1 MSERSLPEIRLL
13 HAGELPVLWA
23 DAPPPHTV
31 QLLFRVGRADE
42 TLASGGITHFVEHLA
57 MPAEPPA
64 LECNAFVSYLL
75 TGFWARGEISEVTE
89 FLQGVAGRLCDLPLG
104 RMEVERKIL
113 LAEEDLG
120 FGPEQYL
127 AKWRFGAV
135 GFGLSSFPQLGLK
148 RLTDAMVRDWAR
160 LRFTSSNA
168 VLLWC
173 GPFVDPGLD
182 LADGP
187 PHAIPEPWPAPGL
200 KTPAFLNA
208 SADAVT
214 AGLLLPRT
222 SESELVTEVLRSRI
236 ARRLRFE
243 SGLVYGVDV
252 VSGPL
257 SDELAGTT
265 ICAPCRV
272 DLAERVRDGLL
283 AALDALAT
291 EGPTADELAVAL
303 QVLRTNESDP
313 ALVPNLLFR
322 QAFEHLIGRRSQP
335 LSDSLALLEA
345 TSPERVAEILS
356 EALETALLVLPDGLE
371 PGDSRFGPRLE
382 AFPRERPVAGQEFQ
396 RRGAWRGGAR
406 KELLIVGRNGVSHTM
421 PGADTFTVRW
431 ETCAAVGTWKD
442 GTRVLWSESGFVICV
457 WPQLWRK
464 GEKATGLI
472 DEHVPSDMVIDM
484 GDDPRPLPS

>member
-1 MSERSLPEIRLL
+1 M
-13 HAGELPVLWA
+13 
-23 DAPPPHTV
+23 
-31 QLLFRVGRADE
+31 
-42 TLASGGITHFVEHLA
+42 
-57 MPAEPPA
+57 
-64 LECNAFVSYLL
+64 
-75 TGFWARGEISEVTE
+75 
-89 FLQGVAGRLCDLPLG
+89 
-104 RMEVERKIL
+104 
-113 LAEEDLG
+113 
-120 FGPEQYL
+120 
-127 AKWRFGAV
+127 
-135 GFGLSSFPQLGLK
+135 
-148 RLTDAMVRDWAR
+148 
-160 LRFTSSNA
+160 
-168 VLLWC
+168 
-173 GPFVDPGLD
+173 
-182 LADGP
+182 
-187 PHAIPEPWPAPGL
+187 
-200 KTPAFLNA
+200 
-208 SADAVT
+208 
-214 AGLLLPRT
+214 
-222 SESELVTEVLRSRI
+222 
-236 ARRLRFE
+236 
-243 SGLVYGVDV
+243 YGVDV

-303 QVLRTNESDP
+303 RVLRTNESDP

-371 PGDSRFGPRLE
+371 PGDSRFGSRLE

-484 GDDPRPLPS
+484 GDDPRRCPPRPVMLPLESVPNISDGRDESTLEALRDAFSSPARLLDVHVDWDHHRSVFTLVGSGEELVETLLRGIAAAVERIDLREHEGAHPRIGAADVVPLVPLEPAAEEGARGRRVSRSPTGSAPSSGCPCSSTAA